1 MNLQRLK
8 TICDLGGASGFEDD
22 VIFYLQEEL
31 KAIGPSSIDSML
43 NLYVHRKEAK
53 PDDPVVMLD
62 AHTDEVGFMVRLIR
76 PNGLIEFTTIG
87 GWVTTNIPAHQV
99 LVRTIDGTYITG
111 IVGSKPPHYMS
122 ESERNQAPAIENL
135 YIDLG
140 VSSQQEACDLGV
152 RVGNPI
158 VPKAELEF
166 KNNGI
171 ICGKAFDD
179 RLGCAAVVEVLEAI
193 RGESLLV
200 NPVGV
205 FSSQEEVGLRGA
217 QVAANTLK
225 PDVAICFE
233 GTPADDTF
241 ESGDRQQTVL
251 GKGPML
257 RYIDSKMITNPRFQ
271 RFALNV
277 AKKYDIQV
285 QTAVRTGGAT
295 NAGAIHLSGGGV
307 PSIVIGVPVR
317 YAHTHY
323 SVASLDDLKGAIA
336 LGKAILKELNR
347 EIIAS
352 F

>member
-1 MNLQRLK
+1 MDLQRLK
-8 TICDLGGASGFEDD
+8 RICDLGGVSGFEDD
-22 VIFYLQEEL
+22 VVLYLQEEL
-31 KAIGPSSIDSML
+31 KKIGPSSIDSML
-43 NLYVHRKEAK
+43 NLYVHRTEANAG
-53 PDDPVVMLD
+53 DPVVMLD

-76 PNGLIEFTTIG
+76 PNGLIEFTPVG
-87 GWVTTNIPAHQV
+87 GWVTSNIPAHQV
-99 LVRTIDGTYITG
+99 LVRTVDGTYITG

-122 ESERNQAPAIENL
+122 ESERTQAPVIENL
-135 YIDLG
+135 YIDIG
-140 VSSQQEACDLGV
+140 VSSRREADELGV
-152 RVGNPI
+152 RTGNPI
-158 VPKAELEF
+158 VPRAELEF
-166 KNNGI
+166 KDDEI
-171 ICGKAFDD
+171 IFGKAFDD
-179 RLGCAAVVEVLEAI
+179 RLGCVAIVEILEAL
-193 RGESLLV
+193 RGETLSV

-217 QVAANTLK
+217 QVAAHTLK

-241 ESGDRQQTVL
+241 ESADRRQTAL
-251 GKGPML
+251 GMGPML

-271 RFALNV
+271 RFALEV
-277 AKKYDIQV
+277 AKKYDIPV

-323 SVASLDDLKGAIA
+323 SVASLADLQGAIA
-336 LGKAILKELNR
+336 LGRALLKELDS
-347 EIIAS
+347 EVIAS

>member
-1 MNLQRLK
+1 MDRDRLK
-8 TICDLGGASGFEDD
+8 TICDLGGVSGFEDD
-22 VIFYLQEEL
+22 VVFYLQEEL
-31 KAIGPSSIDSML
+31 KEIGSSSIDSML
-43 NLYVHRKEAK
+43 NLYVHRSEAK
-53 PDDPVVMLD
+53 AGNPVVMLD

-76 PNGLIEFTTIG
+76 PNGLIEFTAIG
-87 GWVTTNIPAHQV
+87 GWVTSNIPAHQV
-99 LVRTIDGTYITG
+99 LVRTVDGTYITG
-111 IVGSKPPHYMS
+111 IVGSKPPHYIT

-135 YIDLG
+135 YIDIG
-140 VSSQQEACDLGV
+140 VSSREEVHDLGI
-152 RVGNPI
+152 REGNPI

-166 KNNGI
+166 KDNEI
-171 ICGKAFDD
+171 IFGKAFDD
-179 RLGCAAVVEVLEAI
+179 RLGCVAIVEILEAI
-193 RGESLLV
+193 REMSLSV

-217 QVAANTLK
+217 QVAANTLR
-225 PDVAICFE
+225 PDAAICFE

-241 ESGDRQQTVL
+241 ESGDRRQTAL

-271 RFALNV
+271 RFAL
-277 AKKYDIQV
+277 DIAQKHDIPV

-295 NAGAIHLSGGGV
+295 NAGAIHLAGGGV

-323 SVASLDDLKGAIA
+323 SVASLDDLRGAIA
-336 LGKAILKELNR
+336 LGIAILDELNQ
-347 EIIAS
+347 EIIDS